1 MVQHAPALAAGVR
14 TLLGN
19 PPLEPGVGRLFARLL
34 QTANQK
40 YITPSDLVHIARPQ
54 NSSRS
59 TQRKLLETLDVEG
72 VMRKIFRIAVIVGAA
87 IALAG
92 PLLFSGTATFS
103 DNRGSTVKK
112 SDPVY
117 SDWAR
122 GKRELLLW

>member
-1 MVQHAPALAAGVR
+1 M
-14 TLLGN
+14 
-19 PPLEPGVGRLFARLL
+19 L
-34 QTANQK
+34 QTTNQK
-40 YITPSDLVHIARPQ
+40 YIIPGDFVHIARAQ

-59 TQRKLLETLDVEG
+59 TERKLLETLDVEG
-72 VMRKIFRIAVIVGAA
+72 AMRKIFRIAVIVGAA

-122 GKRELLLW
+122 GKREMLLW